1 MRIPESQPRLRRC
14 GVMGLVAQGGHRRP
28 PCKPDF
34 VEALGLL
41 LDLRPIGGEDSGEQ
55 CPTYFHTLVRSLT
68 EERSGG

>member
-1 MRIPESQPRLRRC
+1 MGILDSQPRLRRC

-34 VEALGLL
+34 VEARGLL
-41 LDLRPIGGEDSGEQ
+41 LDLRLIGSEDSGEQ
-55 CPTYFHTLVRSLT
+55 CPAYFHTLIRSLT